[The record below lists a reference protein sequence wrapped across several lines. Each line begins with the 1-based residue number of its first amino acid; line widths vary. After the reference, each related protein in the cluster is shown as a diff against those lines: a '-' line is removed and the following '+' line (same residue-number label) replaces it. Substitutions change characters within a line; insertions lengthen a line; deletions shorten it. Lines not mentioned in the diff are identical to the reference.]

1 MSESRQPE
9 AAPSVFYS
17 LPGDLMI
24 WVLIVLELAVFGAG
38 LLVFLAL
45 RITDPQGFAAAQDQL
60 HRVSAAIN
68 TLVLVT
74 SGFFAALASRAA
86 EGGRRPA
93 ARRHLA
99 AAGALG
105 VMFLVLK
112 TVEYM
117 DAAAK
122 GLNFDTHT
130 FFTFYWGLTLFH
142 AAHVAAG
149 IIILALVAIRAR
161 ADHVE
166 AGAQFW
172 HMVDLVWVI
181 LFPVIYLLR

>member
-1 MSESRQPE
+1 MSQSRQPE
-9 AAPSVFYS
+9 ASSSVLHS
-17 LPGDLMI
+17 LPGDLMM

-45 RITDPQGFAAAQDQL
+45 RITDPEGFAAAQDQL
-60 HRVSAAIN
+60 HRVSAGIN

-74 SGFFAALASRAA
+74 SGFFAATALRAA
-86 EGGRRPA
+86 EGSRHAA
-93 ARRHLA
+93 ARGRLA

-105 VMFLVLK
+105 IVFLILK
-112 TVEYM
+112 IVEYA

-122 GLNFDTHT
+122 GLSFDTHT
-130 FFTFYWGLTLFH
+130 FYTFYWGLTLFH

-149 IIILALVAIRAR
+149 VVILGLVAIRAQP
-161 ADHVE
+161 DHVE